1 MDTASLD
8 MAPPNPR
15 EERRLPLVFTGT
27 ARAYFQI
34 WVVNILLTVL
44 TLGTY
49 SAWAKV
55 RRMQFFYGN
64 TKLEGD
70 GFSYTAS
77 PIAILRGRLVAAALI
92 AGYTLAGYALGPMAH
107 GALFLVLMLVF
118 PFLMVAT
125 LRFNA
130 RVTLWRNVPFR
141 WTGGHGDVF
150 KAYLLWPI
158 AAVLTLGLLFP
169 FAARAMRQATLNH
182 LRFGTS
188 RFEAHPP
195 LGPFYGA
202 LFMAVVLFVGTFLAG
217 WIALQAVGGALMQ
230 HLPPA
235 AYLAVAVAW
244 LPLFALLGFV
254 LGASWF
260 AAAARNATLAA
271 LRLEGGHRF
280 DCTLSEFRFAWIRI
294 SNFLAI
300 LFSLGLM
307 IPWAAVRAW
316 RYDVQAVA
324 MLPSGSL
331 DQFFGQQEAAG
342 RAFGAEFGGF
352 QGVEIGV

>member
-1 MDTASLD
+1 MDTAAPT
-8 MAPPNPR
+8 MAHPD
-15 EERRLPLVFTGT
+15 EWTEQRLPLVFTGS

-44 TLGTY
+44 TLGIY

-64 TKLEGD
+64 TKLDGD

-77 PIAILRGRLVAAALI
+77 PIAILKGRLIAVALI
-92 AGYTLAGYALGPMAH
+92 VTYSVAGYMLGPMAE
-107 GALFLVLMLVF
+107 GALFFLLLFVF
-118 PFLMVAT
+118 PFLMAAA
-125 LRFNA
+125 LRFHA

-141 WTGGHGDVF
+141 WTGSYADVF

-158 AAVLTLGLLFP
+158 AAMLTLGLLFP
-169 FAARAMRQATLNH
+169 FAARAMRQVTVNR

-188 RFEAHPP
+188 RFETYPP
-195 LGPFYGA
+195 IGPFYGA
-202 LFMAVVLFVGTFLAG
+202 LFVAVVLFVGTFLGGWLVWQAFAG
-217 WIALQAVGGALMQ
+217 LLQLL
-230 HLPPA
+230 LPGTVSNI
-235 AYLAVAVAW
+235 VAIAW
-244 LPLFALLGFV
+244 LPLFGLLGFV
-254 LGASWF
+254 IAASWF

-271 LRLEGGHRF
+271 LRLERGHRF
-280 DCTLSEFRFAWIRI
+280 DCNLSEFRFAWIRI

-300 LFSLGLM
+300 LFSLGLL

-316 RYDVQAVA
+316 RYDVQAVV
-324 MLPSGSL
+324 MLPNGSL
-331 DQFFGQQEAAG
+331 DQFVGQQEAAG

-352 QGVEIGV
+352 QGVDIGV